1 MEEWQAPGFWIS
13 RVHADDRERVQ
24 ASYLDVNHTGRI
36 DIEYRM
42 LAGDGRVM
50 WFNERAHLVTD
61 EAGRPAAIHG
71 VIIDI
76 TARRLA
82 EEALRESETRRGRV
96 LAEMLRA
103 EEAERARIATELHD
117 DTIQVM
123 TAALITLDRVPPAIS
138 AGDDERAIEVLQVV
152 RRTLV
157 TAIERTRRMT
167 FELRPPLLEA
177 HGLQAAVRDLAD
189 EAAREGGFHVD
200 LHTTVDRYPFA
211 IEDLVY
217 RTVQEALSNVRKHAR
232 ASKVAIA
239 LHERQGNLTGWVRD
253 DGRGFD
259 LERALDRRRMRM
271 HVGLDAMR
279 ERVHLAGG
287 RLDIHSE
294 KANGTSVEFAIPL
307 PAPRSSRG

>member
-1 MEEWQAPGFWIS
+1 
-13 RVHADDRERVQ
+13 
-24 ASYLDVNHTGRI
+24 
-36 DIEYRM
+36 
-42 LAGDGRVM
+42 
-50 WFNERAHLVTD
+50 
-61 EAGRPAAIHG
+61 
-71 VIIDI
+71 
-76 TARRLA
+76 
-82 EEALRESETRRGRV
+82 
-96 LAEMLRA
+96 
-103 EEAERARIATELHD
+103 
-117 DTIQVM
+117 M

-138 AGDDERAIEVLQVV
+138 AGDDERAIEILRVV

-287 RLDIHSE
+287 RLDIRSE